1 MVKLMTILVGIDL
14 GTSSIKALG
23 FNTNGDK
30 IFEYHNNISLITFSN
45 RLNWFEQNPKEILN
59 NVVKL
64 IKNICSRYRSEE
76 IIIGFSSTS
85 PSLVPLDEKGE
96 PLYNVIAWMD
106 RRACEETSELDEK
119 IGKDNIYFKTGLH
132 LDPLFT
138 AVKILWLK
146 KNRPDIFSKTRYFV
160 QVKDYVFYNL
170 TGEPVTDYSHISETL
185 LYKIDGRWFDELL
198 NVIDITPDRL
208 FTPDFSEKIFEP
220 SRNLRELIN
229 SRKDGLRI
237 ALGGVDSVV
246 STIGAGAIAE
256 NIITDTTGTSSCLDV
271 TISSPILDK
280 LKRFETYFHAI
291 PGKYIIEGALP
302 SSGEALDK
310 ILEIIGC
317 SNKSP
322 DEYVAELD
330 LERPSGIV
338 LLPFFAGTRTPDW
351 KPELKGV
358 IHGLSLTTSKS
369 ELVKAVMEGVAF
381 WERRVLE
388 DLAELGIEVSE
399 VRGVGGGATR
409 YWLQIK
415 ANITGIRHAALREKE
430 ASAFGAA
437 LIAGKGYNVYKD
449 YNEIAEKLIK
459 VEKVYEANI
468 DSYRKEEYEN
478 YYKLFIK
485 LWSTITSN

>member
-1 MVKLMTILVGIDL
+1 
-14 GTSSIKALG
+14 
-23 FNTNGDK
+23 
-30 IFEYHNNISLITFSN
+30 
-45 RLNWFEQNPKEILN
+45 
-59 NVVKL
+59 
-64 IKNICSRYRSEE
+64 
-76 IIIGFSSTS
+76 
-85 PSLVPLDEKGE
+85 
-96 PLYNVIAWMD
+96 
-106 RRACEETSELDEK
+106 
-119 IGKDNIYFKTGLH
+119 
-132 LDPLFT
+132 
-138 AVKILWLK
+138 
-146 KNRPDIFSKTRYFV
+146 
-160 QVKDYVFYNL
+160 
-170 TGEPVTDYSHISETL
+170 
-185 LYKIDGRWFDELL
+185 
-198 NVIDITPDRL
+198 
-208 FTPDFSEKIFEP
+208 
-220 SRNLRELIN
+220 
-229 SRKDGLRI
+229 
-237 ALGGVDSVV
+237 
-246 STIGAGAIAE
+246 
-256 NIITDTTGTSSCLDV
+256 
-271 TISSPILDK
+271 
-280 LKRFETYFHAI
+280 
-291 PGKYIIEGALP
+291 
-302 SSGEALDK
+302 
-310 ILEIIGC
+310 
-317 SNKSP
+317 
-322 DEYVAELD
+322 
-330 LERPSGIV
+330 
-338 LLPFFAGTRTPDW
+338 AGTRTPDW